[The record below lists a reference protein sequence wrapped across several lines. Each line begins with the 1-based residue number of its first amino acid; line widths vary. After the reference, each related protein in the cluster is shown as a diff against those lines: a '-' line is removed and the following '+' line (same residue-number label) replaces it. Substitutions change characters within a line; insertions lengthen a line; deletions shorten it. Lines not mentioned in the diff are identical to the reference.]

1 MIANDITHKAG
12 SFGTREDVVFKLA
25 SVYARQRRVPRL
37 YMAANSGARIGLA
50 EGIKKAFK
58 VAFKN
63 PSNPE
68 SGFDFLYVNKSD
80 YERLGVAQKELIAES
95 ATVNGEEV
103 FKITDI
109 IGSEPDL
116 GVENLK
122 GSGLIAGE
130 TSLAYD
136 DVFTLTIVL
145 GRYDNF
151 IIIQLKKTVLLTNT
165 FILTVTYLD
174 PST

>member
-1 MIANDITHKAG
+1 
-12 SFGTREDVVFKLA
+12 
-25 SVYARQRRVPRL
+25 
-37 YMAANSGARIGLA
+37 MAANSGARIGLA
-50 EGIKKAFK
+50 EGVKKTFK

-68 SGFDFLYVNKSD
+68 SGFDFLYVNKAD
-80 YERLGVAQKELIAES
+80 YERLGVAQEALIATP

-130 TSLAYD
+130 TSSAYED
-136 DVFTLTIVL
+136 IFTLTIVL
-145 GRYDNF
+145 GR
-151 IIIQLKKTVLLTNT
+151 
-165 FILTVTYLD
+165 
-174 PST
+174 